1 MEGNMDERKTITLRK
16 PSGTVSI
23 FTSMDLLQRKTYD
36 AFLYIA
42 QQQLAEDPERV
53 WFEIDLK
60 TVKMLTG
67 TENDNNNVR
76 FRKMI
81 EDLVRTTIEYNLLH
95 KDTSIEG
102 ITSAIHDVEI
112 ERSSGKET
120 RLRYALPMRVRNALI
135 SRDTIY
141 AVIDL
146 MIKKELQSK
155 YSAILY
161 DLCKDYEKVQ
171 VPVMTMEEFKKIFG
185 LIDPETG
192 SQKYSRMV
200 DIRRFVLDA
209 ACKELNDNPKVPFT
223 VSYSLIKAGSGNR
236 YEKIKFIIEPKPE
249 SEREPDRFAP
259 KYKTKSLESKDRVGV
274 GSLLEAVPPAF
285 RNNGLGVFLI
295 QALDQYGYEYLLK
308 QIEYTNS
315 QNPRNYLAF
324 LKAAVA
330 EDYAGVGQ
338 ESLNQELEQLR
349 EKYRPRVSRILSTEN
364 YRYIPVKIGE
374 KIFYVEDILFEDDK
388 VKFMLLDNKENVV
401 VMNTFSLVTDEDKM
415 EEFLTRIEEVFS
427 KFAEDLL

>member
-1 MEGNMDERKTITLRK
+1 MDERKAITLRK

-23 FTSMDLLQRKTYD
+23 FTSMDLLQRKAYD

-42 QQQLAEDPERV
+42 QQQLAEDPETV

-60 TVKMLTG
+60 TVRMLTG

-81 EDLVRTTIEYNLLH
+81 EDLVRTPIEYNLLH

-102 ITSAIHDVEI
+102 ITSAIHDLEI

-120 RLRYALPMRVRNALI
+120 RLRYALPTRVRNALI

-171 VPVMTMEEFKKIFG
+171 IPVLAMEEFRKIFG

-200 DIRRFVLDA
+200 DIRRFVLDP
-209 ACKELNDNPKVPFT
+209 ACKELNDNRKVPFT
-223 VSYSLIKAGSGNR
+223 VSYSLIKAGVGNR

-249 SEREPDRFAP
+249 SEREPDRFAA
-259 KYKTKSLESKDRVGV
+259 KYNTTSLESKDRTGV

-285 RNNGLGVFLI
+285 RNNGLGVFLM
-295 QALDQYGYEYLLK
+295 QVLDQYGYEYLVK
-308 QIEYTNS
+308 QIEYTSS
-315 QNPRNYLAF
+315 QNPRNYLVF

-330 EDYAGVGQ
+330 EDYAGVRQ
-338 ESLNQELEQLR
+338 EALNQELEQLR
-349 EKYRPRVSRILSTEN
+349 KKYRPRVSRILGTEN

-374 KIFYVEDILFEDDK
+374 EILYVEDILFEDDK
-388 VKFMLLDNKENVV
+388 VEFLFLDNKKNIM
-401 VMNTFSLVTDEDKM
+401 VMKTFSLLTDDEKI

-427 KFAEDLL
+427 KFT

>member
-1 MEGNMDERKTITLRK
+1 
-16 PSGTVSI
+16 
-23 FTSMDLLQRKTYD
+23 
-36 AFLYIA
+36 
-42 QQQLAEDPERV
+42 
-53 WFEIDLK
+53 
-60 TVKMLTG
+60 
-67 TENDNNNVR
+67 
-76 FRKMI
+76 
-81 EDLVRTTIEYNLLH
+81 
-95 KDTSIEG
+95 
-102 ITSAIHDVEI
+102 
-112 ERSSGKET
+112 
-120 RLRYALPMRVRNALI
+120 
-135 SRDTIY
+135 
-141 AVIDL
+141 

-209 ACKELNDNPKVPFT
+209 ACKELNDNPKVPFK
-223 VSYSLIKAGSGNR
+223 VSYSLIKARSGNR
-236 YEKIKFIIEPKPE
+236 YERIKFIIEPKPE

-349 EKYRPRVSRILSTEN
+349 EKYRPRVSRILGTEN

-388 VKFMLLDNKENVV
+388 VKFMLLDNKQNVV
-401 VMNTFSLVTDEDKM
+401 VMKTFSLVTDEDKM